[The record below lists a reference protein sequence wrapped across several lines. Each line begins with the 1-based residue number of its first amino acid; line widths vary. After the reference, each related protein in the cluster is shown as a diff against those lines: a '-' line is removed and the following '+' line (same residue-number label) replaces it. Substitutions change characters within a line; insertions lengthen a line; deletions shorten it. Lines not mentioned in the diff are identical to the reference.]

1 MDWDLWGPPNDIEE
15 SGFDNSQC
23 DFYFG
28 YVFDVIEEEA
38 LNEKSCVQVLR
49 ILIKKADTE
58 ILEFEQDLLSLQ
70 TELAWV
76 ENEDWPDICCNALRE
91 KIDFLDISIKNL
103 TSKDKN
109 EIEVRL
115 LMYTQTVE
123 TLDEILKVLFRNY
136 ICEKDKQHKNAIVLG
151 SSSDAPQHATNGL
164 DKEKRLSNCNLETV
178 TSEKTKDC
186 SSIPTEHCAILN
198 PSLNLQ
204 GKKTGNSMVVKLA
217 SSNIKVSA
225 PQSSEVAPDYSDKK
239 KSLSLCIPRS
249 TGKGDDREHG
259 STPEDE
265 KLIQSL
271 SSKSAYKGRHSL
283 KPVNVE
289 PTENSASNSTIYASE
304 NAVTPSNKEKLDDS
318 DSIAT
323 EEVEEHS
330 SISTVDVV
338 TSVTSS
344 KPVVKKTDL
353 RKIVKVSLFTCN
365 YNQPSNT
372 AAKDF
377 GPSGNRNAA
386 HRSSENKMLVTPDLK
401 VIGNE
406 EATGLQSRAR
416 GKSKTSS
423 SSSNLEGRRNRP
435 GTDEPAGAIL
445 KIVRAEALRSPAG
458 LHGTK
463 DNSDCALGTFKQAKG
478 SNSGTEQKLSEFAPK
493 SALKRTVKELKIA
506 VAHDVVSLKSPRKTN
521 GKKKTPLIVKF
532 RETDLTDTEN
542 CALTSLLEIQDHGGR
557 NTAKLQPEEE
567 KPMLVEV
574 QMTEISADEKRS
586 SLNLSLIPQKEKGK
600 RHIKTNPPILH
611 EIGFSELILKSSS
624 SISESNKKRKSGAG
638 PQNASLNQTLSRK
651 ITKKSARPDKGEARE
666 HGAATYNAPNS
677 VSEPQKK
684 KKVCVNFPLPLGT
697 EDPTVQMDLSSS
709 LGDTIDGASKDDL
722 SVEESCSICDSSS
735 EVVASFSSA
744 MSTLRNLPL
753 AELRTIAGRL
763 KLAKFSKLRKAV
775 LLEQITERLVN

>member
-1 MDWDLWGPPNDIEE
+1 MDWDLWGPPNDIVAEE

-28 YVFDVIEEEA
+28 YGFDVIEEEA

-115 LMYTQTVE
+115 LMYTQPVE

-136 ICEKDKQHKNAIVLG
+136 VCKKDKQHKNAIVLG

-186 SSIPTEHCAILN
+186 SSIPTDHCAI
-198 PSLNLQ
+198 LNLQ

-225 PQSSEVAPDYSDKK
+225 PQSSEVAPDSSDKK
-239 KSLSLCIPRS
+239 KSLSLCIQRS
-249 TGKGDDREHG
+249 TGKGDAREHG

-271 SSKSAYKGRHSL
+271 SSKSASKGRHSL
-283 KPVNVE
+283 KPVNDE
-289 PTENSASNSTIYASE
+289 PTENSASNSTIYALE
-304 NAVTPSNKEKLDDS
+304 NAVTPSYKEKLGDS

-323 EEVEEHS
+323 DEVEEQS
-330 SISTVDVV
+330 SLSTADVA
-338 TSVTSS
+338 TSVASS

-353 RKIVKVSLFTCN
+353 RKIVK
-365 YNQPSNT
+365 PSNI

-386 HRSSENKMLVTPDLK
+386 HRSSEMKMLVTPDLK

-406 EATGLQSRAR
+406 EAIGLRSRAR

-423 SSSNLEGRRNRP
+423 SSLNLEGRRNRS

-463 DNSDCALGTFKQAKG
+463 HNSDCALGTFKQAKG
-478 SNSGTEQKLSEFAPK
+478 SSSGIEQNLSEFAPK
-493 SALKRTVKELKIA
+493 SALKRTVKELKIS
-506 VAHDVVSLKSPRKTN
+506 VAHDVVSLKSSRKTN

-532 RETDLTDTEN
+532 RETDLTDNEN

-557 NTAKLQPEEE
+557 NTAKLQPDEE

-586 SLNLSLIPQKEKGK
+586 NLNLSLIPQKEKGK
-600 RHIKTNPPILH
+600 RHIKSNPPILH

-651 ITKKSARPDKGEARE
+651 ITKKAARPDKGEARE
-666 HGAATYNAPNS
+666 HGAAT
-677 VSEPQKK
+677 SELQKT
-684 KKVCVNFPLPLGT
+684 KKVCVNFPFPSGT
-697 EDPTVQMDLSSS
+697 EDSTVQMDLSSS
-709 LGDTIDGASKDDL
+709 LGDTIDGASKDDF
-722 SVEESCSICDSSS
+722 SVDESCSICDSSS

-744 MSTLRNLPL
+744 ISTLRDLPL
-753 AELRTIAGRL
+753 AELRTIAGQL
-763 KLAKFSKLRKAV
+763 KLTKFSKLRKAV

>member
-1 MDWDLWGPPNDIEE
+1 MDWDLWGPPNDIVAEE

-115 LMYTQTVE
+115 LMYTQPVE

-136 ICEKDKQHKNAIVLG
+136 ICEKDKQ
-151 SSSDAPQHATNGL
+151 
-164 DKEKRLSNCNLETV
+164 
-178 TSEKTKDC
+178 
-186 SSIPTEHCAILN
+186 
-198 PSLNLQ
+198 
-204 GKKTGNSMVVKLA
+204 LA

-249 TGKGDDREHG
+249 TGKGDDRKHG

-353 RKIVKVSLFTCN
+353 RKIVK
-365 YNQPSNT
+365 PSNT

-586 SLNLSLIPQKEKGK
+586 SLNLSLIRQKEKGK

>member
-1 MDWDLWGPPNDIEE
+1 MDWDLWGPPNDIVAEE

-28 YVFDVIEEEA
+28 YGFDVIEEEA

-115 LMYTQTVE
+115 LMYTQPVE

-136 ICEKDKQHKNAIVLG
+136 VCKKDKQHKNAIVLG

-186 SSIPTEHCAILN
+186 SSIPTDHCAI
-198 PSLNLQ
+198 LNLQ

-225 PQSSEVAPDYSDKK
+225 PQSSEVAPDSSDKK
-239 KSLSLCIPRS
+239 KSLSLCIQRS
-249 TGKGDDREHG
+249 TGKGDAREHG

-271 SSKSAYKGRHSL
+271 SSKSASKGRHSL
-283 KPVNVE
+283 KPVNDE
-289 PTENSASNSTIYASE
+289 PTENSASNSTIYALE
-304 NAVTPSNKEKLDDS
+304 NAVTPSYKEKLGDS

-323 EEVEEHS
+323 DEVEEQS
-330 SISTVDVV
+330 SLSTADVA
-338 TSVTSS
+338 TSVASS

-353 RKIVKVSLFTCN
+353 RKIVK
-365 YNQPSNT
+365 PSNI

-386 HRSSENKMLVTPDLK
+386 HRSSEMKMLVTPDLK

-406 EATGLQSRAR
+406 EAIGLRSRAR

-423 SSSNLEGRRNRP
+423 SSLNLEGRRNRS

-463 DNSDCALGTFKQAKG
+463 HNSDCALGTFKQAKG
-478 SNSGTEQKLSEFAPK
+478 SSSGIEQNLSEFAPK
-493 SALKRTVKELKIA
+493 SALKRTVKELKIS
-506 VAHDVVSLKSPRKTN
+506 VAHDVVSLKSSRKTN

-532 RETDLTDTEN
+532 RETDLTDNEN

-557 NTAKLQPEEE
+557 NTAKLQPDEE

-586 SLNLSLIPQKEKGK
+586 NLNLSLIPQKEKGK
-600 RHIKTNPPILH
+600 RHIKSNPPILH

-651 ITKKSARPDKGEARE
+651 ITKKAARPDKGEARE
-666 HGAATYNAPNS
+666 HGAAT
-677 VSEPQKK
+677 SELQKTK
-684 KKVCVNFPLPLGT
+684 KFGGCGIIFFCYKHLEGL
-697 EDPTVQMDLSSS
+697 
-709 LGDTIDGASKDDL
+709 A
-722 SVEESCSICDSSS
+722 
-735 EVVASFSSA
+735 FS
-744 MSTLRNLPL
+744 
-753 AELRTIAGRL
+753 
-763 KLAKFSKLRKAV
+763 
-775 LLEQITERLVN
+775 

>member
-1 MDWDLWGPPNDIEE
+1 MDWDLWGPPNDIVAEE

-28 YVFDVIEEEA
+28 YGFDVIEEEA

-115 LMYTQTVE
+115 LMYTQPVE

-136 ICEKDKQHKNAIVLG
+136 VCKKDKQHKNAIVLG

-186 SSIPTEHCAILN
+186 SSIPTDHCAI
-198 PSLNLQ
+198 LNLQ

-225 PQSSEVAPDYSDKK
+225 PQSSEVAPDSSDKK
-239 KSLSLCIPRS
+239 KSLSLCIQRS
-249 TGKGDDREHG
+249 TGKGDAREHG

-271 SSKSAYKGRHSL
+271 SSKSASKGRHSL
-283 KPVNVE
+283 KPVNDE
-289 PTENSASNSTIYASE
+289 PTENSASNSTIYALE
-304 NAVTPSNKEKLDDS
+304 NAVTPSYKEKLGDS

-323 EEVEEHS
+323 DEVEEQS
-330 SISTVDVV
+330 SLSTADVA
-338 TSVTSS
+338 TSVASS

-353 RKIVKVSLFTCN
+353 RKIVK
-365 YNQPSNT
+365 PSNI

-386 HRSSENKMLVTPDLK
+386 HRSSEMKMLVTPDLK

-406 EATGLQSRAR
+406 EAIGLRSRAR

-423 SSSNLEGRRNRP
+423 SSLNLEGRRNRS

-463 DNSDCALGTFKQAKG
+463 HNSDCALGTFKQAKG
-478 SNSGTEQKLSEFAPK
+478 SSSGIEQNLSEFAPK
-493 SALKRTVKELKIA
+493 SALKRTVKELKIS
-506 VAHDVVSLKSPRKTN
+506 VAHDVVSLKSSRKTN

-532 RETDLTDTEN
+532 RETDLTDNEN

-557 NTAKLQPEEE
+557 NTAKLQPDEE

-586 SLNLSLIPQKEKGK
+586 NLNLSLIPQKEKGK
-600 RHIKTNPPILH
+600 RHIKSNPPILH

-651 ITKKSARPDKGEARE
+651 ITKKAARPDKGEARE
-666 HGAATYNAPNS
+666 HGAAT
-677 VSEPQKK
+677 SELQKT
-684 KKVCVNFPLPLGT
+684 KKV
-697 EDPTVQMDLSSS
+697 S
-709 LGDTIDGASKDDL
+709 LWTMF
-722 SVEESCSICDSSS
+722 E
-735 EVVASFSSA
+735 
-744 MSTLRNLPL
+744 
-753 AELRTIAGRL
+753 
-763 KLAKFSKLRKAV
+763 
-775 LLEQITERLVN
+775 

>member
-1 MDWDLWGPPNDIEE
+1 MLVSHVE
-15 SGFDNSQC
+15 
-23 DFYFG
+23 
-28 YVFDVIEEEA
+28 
-38 LNEKSCVQVLR
+38 VQLHPCLLLVQ
-49 ILIKKADTE
+49 IS
-58 ILEFEQDLLSLQ
+58 FEQ
-70 TELAWV
+70 
-76 ENEDWPDICCNALRE
+76 
-91 KIDFLDISIKNL
+91 
-103 TSKDKN
+103 
-109 EIEVRL
+109 
-115 LMYTQTVE
+115 
-123 TLDEILKVLFRNY
+123 
-136 ICEKDKQHKNAIVLG
+136 
-151 SSSDAPQHATNGL
+151 
-164 DKEKRLSNCNLETV
+164 
-178 TSEKTKDC
+178 
-186 SSIPTEHCAILN
+186 
-198 PSLNLQ
+198 
-204 GKKTGNSMVVKLA
+204 
-217 SSNIKVSA
+217 
-225 PQSSEVAPDYSDKK
+225 
-239 KSLSLCIPRS
+239 
-249 TGKGDDREHG
+249 
-259 STPEDE
+259 
-265 KLIQSL
+265 
-271 SSKSAYKGRHSL
+271 
-283 KPVNVE
+283 
-289 PTENSASNSTIYASE
+289 
-304 NAVTPSNKEKLDDS
+304 
-318 DSIAT
+318 
-323 EEVEEHS
+323 
-330 SISTVDVV
+330 
-338 TSVTSS
+338 
-344 KPVVKKTDL
+344 
-353 RKIVKVSLFTCN
+353 
-365 YNQPSNT
+365 
-372 AAKDF
+372 
-377 GPSGNRNAA
+377 
-386 HRSSENKMLVTPDLK
+386 
-401 VIGNE
+401 
-406 EATGLQSRAR
+406 
-416 GKSKTSS
+416 
-423 SSSNLEGRRNRP
+423 
-435 GTDEPAGAIL
+435 PAGAIL

-600 RHIKTNPPILH
+600 RHIKTNPPILR

-744 MSTLRNLPL
+744 MSTLRDLPL

-763 KLAKFSKLRKAV
+763 KLTKFSKLRKAV

>member
-1 MDWDLWGPPNDIEE
+1 MDWDLWGPPNDIVAEE

-28 YVFDVIEEEA
+28 YGFDVIEEEA
-38 LNEKSCVQVLR
+38 LNEKSCEQVLR

-115 LMYTQTVE
+115 LMYTQPVE
-123 TLDEILKVLFRNY
+123 TPDEILKVLFRNY
-136 ICEKDKQHKNAIVLG
+136 ICKKDKQHKNAIVLG

-217 SSNIKVSA
+217 ISNIKVSA

-304 NAVTPSNKEKLDDS
+304 NAVTPSYKEKLGDS

-386 HRSSENKMLVTPDLK
+386 HLSSENKMLVTPDLK

-406 EATGLQSRAR
+406 EATGLHSRAR

-463 DNSDCALGTFKQAKG
+463 DNSDCAL
-478 SNSGTEQKLSEFAPK
+478 
-493 SALKRTVKELKIA
+493 
-506 VAHDVVSLKSPRKTN
+506 
-521 GKKKTPLIVKF
+521 
-532 RETDLTDTEN
+532 
-542 CALTSLLEIQDHGGR
+542 EIQDHGGR

-586 SLNLSLIPQKEKGK
+586 NLNLSLIPQKEKGK
-600 RHIKTNPPILH
+600 RHIKSNPPILH

-624 SISESNKKRKSGAG
+624 SISESTKKRKSGAG

-651 ITKKSARPDKGEARE
+651 IIKKSARPDKGEARE

-697 EDPTVQMDLSSS
+697 EDQTVQMDLSSS
-709 LGDTIDGASKDDL
+709 PGDTIDGASKDDL

-744 MSTLRNLPL
+744 ISTLRDLPL

>member
-1 MDWDLWGPPNDIEE
+1 MDWDLWGPPNDIVAEE

-28 YVFDVIEEEA
+28 YGFDVIEEEA

-115 LMYTQTVE
+115 LMYTQPVE

-136 ICEKDKQHKNAIVLG
+136 VCKKDKQHKNAIVLG

-186 SSIPTEHCAILN
+186 SSIPTDHCAI
-198 PSLNLQ
+198 LNLQ

-225 PQSSEVAPDYSDKK
+225 PQSSEVAPDSSDKK
-239 KSLSLCIPRS
+239 KSLSLCIQRS
-249 TGKGDDREHG
+249 TGKGDAREHG

-271 SSKSAYKGRHSL
+271 SSKSASKGRHSL
-283 KPVNVE
+283 KPVNDE
-289 PTENSASNSTIYASE
+289 PTENSASNSTIYALE
-304 NAVTPSNKEKLDDS
+304 NAVTPSYKEKLGDS

-323 EEVEEHS
+323 DEVEEQS
-330 SISTVDVV
+330 SLSTADVA
-338 TSVTSS
+338 TSVASS

-353 RKIVKVSLFTCN
+353 RKIVK
-365 YNQPSNT
+365 
-372 AAKDF
+372 
-377 GPSGNRNAA
+377 
-386 HRSSENKMLVTPDLK
+386 
-401 VIGNE
+401 
-406 EATGLQSRAR
+406 
-416 GKSKTSS
+416 
-423 SSSNLEGRRNRP
+423 
-435 GTDEPAGAIL
+435 PAGAIL

-463 DNSDCALGTFKQAKG
+463 HNSDCALGTFKQAKG
-478 SNSGTEQKLSEFAPK
+478 SSSGIEQNLSEFAPK
-493 SALKRTVKELKIA
+493 SALKRTVKELKIS
-506 VAHDVVSLKSPRKTN
+506 VAHDVVSLKSSRKTN

-532 RETDLTDTEN
+532 RETDLTDNEN

-557 NTAKLQPEEE
+557 NTAKLQPDEE

-586 SLNLSLIPQKEKGK
+586 NLNLSLIPQKEKGK
-600 RHIKTNPPILH
+600 RHIKSNPPILH

-651 ITKKSARPDKGEARE
+651 ITKKAARPDKGEARE
-666 HGAATYNAPNS
+666 HGAAT
-677 VSEPQKK
+677 SELQKT
-684 KKVCVNFPLPLGT
+684 KKVCVNFPFPSGT
-697 EDPTVQMDLSSS
+697 EDSTVQMDLSSS
-709 LGDTIDGASKDDL
+709 LGDTIDGASKDDF
-722 SVEESCSICDSSS
+722 SVDESCSICDSSS

-744 MSTLRNLPL
+744 ISTLRDLPL
-753 AELRTIAGRL
+753 AELRTIAGQL
-763 KLAKFSKLRKAV
+763 KLTKFSKLRKAV